1 MHSLTFLSYKKGKE
15 VLELAKNKVVFQL
28 NFKEMI
34 KETSDVYSFVFTI
47 PEELD
52 WIPGQH
58 GIFRFTDKN
67 IEGKDFRIF
76 SFASIKE
83 ENIMLFTTRIV
94 DEPSDF
100 KKHLLT
106 LKTGDIMTVDGAIGK
121 FKIDDYSKT
130 ICIMAGGIGITPIRA
145 FLKDLDSRAINPKL
159 LKVLYSDDR
168 GEFAYEEFLKEVNE
182 KHSGLDI
189 EFISDRNIFSYK
201 IDEFAKEKSNDSLY
215 YIAGTPGMNAFITE
229 KLLGLGIE
237 KDFIKTDVFLGYE

>member
-1 MHSLTFLSYKKGKE
+1 
-15 VLELAKNKVVFQL
+15 VLELAKNKVMFQL
-28 NFKEMI
+28 KFEEMI
-34 KETSDVYSFVFTI
+34 KETSDVYSFVFQI

-58 GIFRFTDKN
+58 GVFRFLDKS

-83 ENIMLFTTRIV
+83 ENMMLFTTRIV

-100 KKHLLT
+100 KKNLLK
-106 LKTGDIMTVDGAIGK
+106 LKTGDIMTVDGAVGK
-121 FKIDDYSKT
+121 FRIDDYDKT
-130 ICIMAGGIGITPIRA
+130 ICIMAGGIGITPVRA
-145 FLKDLDSRAINPKL
+145 FLKDLDNRAVNPKL

-182 KHSGLDI
+182 KYSGLEL
-189 EFISDRNIFSYK
+189 EFISDRNIFSSQ
-201 IDEFAKEKSNDSLY
+201 IDKFAKKEGIESLY

-229 KLLGLGIE
+229 KLIGLGIE
-237 KDFIKTDVFLGYE
+237 KDCIKTDVFLGYE

>member
-1 MHSLTFLSYKKGKE
+1 M
-15 VLELAKNKVVFQL
+15 LELSKNKVMYEL

-34 KETSDVYSFVFTI
+34 KEASDVYSFVFQI

-58 GIFRFTDKN
+58 GIFRFKN
-67 IEGKDFRIF
+67 KPVEGKDLRVF

-83 ENIMLFTTRIV
+83 EGLMLFTTRIV

-100 KKHLLT
+100 KKQLLT
-106 LKTGDIMTVDGAIGK
+106 LKPGDIMTVGAAAGK
-121 FKIDDYSKT
+121 FKIEDYGKT
-130 ICIMAGGIGITPIRA
+130 ICIMAGGIGITPVRA
-145 FLKDLDSRAINPKL
+145 FLKELDQKGVNPGF

-182 KHSGLDI
+182 KYSGLKL
-189 EFISDRNIFSYK
+189 EFISDRNIFSTQ
-201 IDEFAKEKSNDSLY
+201 IDEFAKKEGNESLY

-229 KLLGLGIE
+229 KLLGHGIE
-237 KDFIKTDVFLGYE
+237 KDMIKTDVFLGYE